1 MAITKSFVEH
11 TMLKASDLNE
21 LVTQANGY
29 VHEIDVK
36 KPDTVDISNYISE
49 GDELPLGCYYVYYGN
64 PTHTLAGRYTY
75 TDTYFIAICISHW
88 EHAHTL
94 AIYTKNAQN
103 KYIYY
108 ETFRTD
114 QASTA
119 MERYIASLFSEPPV
133 TYEQDGLMT
142 HQDKQLFDDMVTEV
156 FPLTVGVVSSNA
168 GTLETGSSITP
179 SIVLSVTRKGVN
191 IDITSDM
198 VSVSPNDGSL
208 NAATKTYTGAA
219 ISSGSKTYQ
228 IAVTQGGQTRSIP
241 NQVFKFLPYVYGGE
255 LSSKPADA
263 AAVKAQIESWGSS
276 HGVLSDKT
284 NSIAIYSTGVV
295 PLSANNYYLFAVKG
309 SVNLVCRHAGTD
321 AVVTGCTSGTAT
333 IQRVNRSGSDSYSY
347 IIVEKSN
354 SAWSF
359 KITNS

>member
-1 MAITKSFVEH
+1 MAITKSFIEH
-11 TMLKASDLNE
+11 NILKASDLNE

-94 AIYTKNAQN
+94 AVYTKNAQN

-133 TYEQDGLMT
+133 TYDQDGLMT

-156 FPLTVGVVSSNA
+156 FPLTVAVASSNA
-168 GTLETGSSITP
+168 GTREIGTSVTP
-179 SIVLSVTRKGVN
+179 NIVLGITRKGADVSASAQTTSSQGTVQS
-191 IDITSDM
+191 DHKTIT
-198 VSVSPNDGSL
+198 GSAL
-208 NAATKTYTGAA
+208 T
-219 ISSGSKTYQ
+219 SGTTTYQ
-228 IAVTQGGQTRSIP
+228 IAVTQGGQTKSAP
-241 NQVFKFLPYVYGGE
+241 NQVFDFMNYMYYGE
-255 LSSKPADA
+255 VSTKPASATAVATLCQNGSLSKQLSRATTKTSTNLA
-263 AAVKAQIESWGSS
+263 ANK
-276 HGVLSDKT
+276 
-284 NSIAIYSTGVV
+284 
-295 PLSANNYYLFAVKG
+295 YYVFAVKG

-321 AVVTGCTSGTAT
+321 AVVTGCTTGTAT
-333 IQRVNRSGSDSYSY
+333 IQRVNNSGSDSYSY
-347 IIVEKSN
+347 IIVEKSA